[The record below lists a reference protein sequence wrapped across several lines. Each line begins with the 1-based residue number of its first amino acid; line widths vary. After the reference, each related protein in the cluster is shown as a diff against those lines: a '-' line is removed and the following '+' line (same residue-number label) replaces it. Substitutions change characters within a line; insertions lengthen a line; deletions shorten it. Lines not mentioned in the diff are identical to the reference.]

1 MSISFS
7 WHVNGAVAEAVECDS
22 NQKPDCMEMSN
33 KKESF
38 FLLYGM
44 EDVYVDL

>member
-7 WHVNGAVAEAVECDS
+7 WRVDGAVAEAVELSDS

-33 KKESF
+33 EMNLIAN
-38 FLLYGM
+38 LL
-44 EDVYVDL
+44 